1 MFRNLSYKFQRLMAG
16 RYGYDELSKSLIF
29 ISLALV
35 AVYYLTHIR
44 LFYYL
49 AVFALVYSYFRMFSK
64 NFAKRRAELQKYYEI
79 KRKFSPKIS
88 LLKNKWA
95 HRKTYKYIKCPK
107 CKFVYRYPKGMGKIE
122 ITCKN
127 CKHKMIKRT

>member
-1 MFRNLSYKFQRLMAG
+1 MGFIQLFFGGKVNMFRNLSYKFQRLMAG

-49 AVFALVYSYFRMFSK
+49 AVFDDIARKVQYVYDIFEHF
-64 NFAKRRAELQKYYEI
+64 I
-79 KRKFSPKIS
+79 I
-88 LLKNKWA
+88 
-95 HRKTYKYIKCPK
+95 
-107 CKFVYRYPKGMGKIE
+107 IE
-122 ITCKN
+122 VTK
-127 CKHKMIKRT
+127 